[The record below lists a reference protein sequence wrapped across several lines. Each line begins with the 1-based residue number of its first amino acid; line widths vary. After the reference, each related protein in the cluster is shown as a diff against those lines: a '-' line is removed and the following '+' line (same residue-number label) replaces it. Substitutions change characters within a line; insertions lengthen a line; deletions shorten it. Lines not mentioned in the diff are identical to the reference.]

1 LNLLEGTQVTKDFGG
16 LRALNE
22 LNFQVNE
29 GEIFGIIGPNGSG
42 KTTLF
47 NIITGAYPPTSG
59 SIAFEGKAITGMK
72 SYAICRRGIS
82 RTYQI
87 VRPFLNLTVIE
98 NIMAG
103 ICFGRGE
110 AMNRRVRDRA
120 MKILGL
126 LDLAEKHN
134 RLAKDLTVAER
145 KRLEIGRALA
155 TNPRVILL
163 DEVMAGLN
171 PKEVGEMVNLVERI
185 HDMGKTVCI
194 IEHVMKAVSALCHR
208 ILVLNYGKKLF
219 EGTPE
224 EVANSEEVIKAYLG
238 RKRSMET
245 G

>member
-1 LNLLEGTQVTKDFGG
+1 MQVTKDFGG

-47 NIITGAYPPTSG
+47 NVITGTYPPTSG
-59 SIAFEGKAITGMK
+59 SITFEGRTITGMK

-98 NIMAG
+98 NVMAG
-103 ICFGRGE
+103 ICFGRGN
-110 AMNRRVRDRA
+110 AMNKRVRDSA
-120 MKILGL
+120 MEILGL

-134 RLAKDLTVAER
+134 RLAKALTVAER

-155 TNPRVILL
+155 TNSRVILL

-185 HDMGKTVCI
+185 HGMEKTVCI